1 MVNAEAPIPRLLQRD
16 DTDSAAVIVWAS
28 VVLSVMRISLETS
41 NRLILWQAYG
51 WQKVQHEH
59 LSIVRVKPQ
68 LVVSNGDILRG
79 LGPLHFLYGIALWIP
94 LTFAILVPLLKYAAP
109 DWWRRVA
116 GARRWTPQPRA
127 IGIVTLFIMF
137 FAIPGFLPALPALSL
152 GALATTAGLF
162 WLRWGSQNATSA
174 V

>member
-1 MVNAEAPIPRLLQRD
+1 M
-16 DTDSAAVIVWAS
+16 IVWAS
-28 VVLSVMRISLETS
+28 VVLSAMRFSLETS

-59 LSIVRVKPQ
+59 LSIVRIKPQ
-68 LVVSNGDILRG
+68 LVVSNGDILRS

-94 LTFAILVPLLKYAAP
+94 LTFAILVPLFKYATP
-109 DWWRRVA
+109 NWWRRVS
-116 GARRWTPQPRA
+116 GATRWTPQPGA
-127 IGIVTLFIMF
+127 IGIIALLIMF
-137 FAIPGFLPALPALSL
+137 FAIPGFLPPLPALSL

-162 WLRWGSQNATSA
+162 WLRTGSQNITSS